1 MSDVMSGLARNDVVV
16 ITGAAQGI
24 GRAIALALAARS
36 ARLALWDIDEQRCAG
51 TAAEC
56 AAIGAQAIH
65 SRVDV
70 SDFHQVKSAAELT
83 HQNYGPVFGLVNNAG
98 IFPRATILDSTP
110 ELWRMVLGVNLLG
123 MVFCVQAIVPSMIRQ
138 NRGVVVNIAS
148 GRALQGTP
156 RGAHYAASK
165 AGIVSL
171 TKSMAMEFGP
181 FGIRSNAV
189 IPGITETAQPLADT
203 TLEELRARGAHLPLG
218 RIGQPEDIADAVVF
232 LLSDESRYITGQS
245 IAVNGGAIMI
255 P

>member
-1 MSDVMSGLARNDVVV
+1 MSGLAQNDVVV
-16 ITGAAQGI
+16 VTGAAQGI
-24 GRAIALALAARS
+24 GRAIALALSLRS
-36 ARLALWDIDEQRCAG
+36 TRLALWDIDEERCAA

-56 AAIGAQAIH
+56 AANGSKATY
-65 SRVDV
+65 RKVDV
-70 SDFHQVKSAAELT
+70 SDHRQVHAAGEAT
-83 HQNYGPVFGLVNNAG
+83 REIYGPVFGLINNAG

-110 ELWRMVLGVNLLG
+110 ELWRSVLGVNLFG
-123 MVFCVQAIVPSMIRQ
+123 MVFCVQAIVPSMIEQ
-138 NRGVVVNIAS
+138 GRGIVVNIAS

-165 AGIVSL
+165 AGIISF

-181 FGIRSNAV
+181 LGIRANAV
-189 IPGITETAQPLADT
+189 IPGVTETAQPLADA

-218 RIGQPEDIADAVVF
+218 RIGQPEDIADAVMF
-232 LLSDESRYITGQS
+232 LLSDASRYITGQS

>member
-1 MSDVMSGLARNDVVV
+1 MSGLEKDDAVVV
-16 ITGAAQGI
+16 TGAAQGI

-36 ARLALWDIDEQRCAG
+36 ARLALWDVNEERCAR

-56 AAIGAQAIH
+56 TASGAKAIC

-70 SDFHQVKSAAELT
+70 SDQSQVQSAAEIVLQT
-83 HQNYGPVFGLVNNAG
+83 YGPVSGLVNNAG
-98 IFPRATILDSTP
+98 IFPRATILESTGD
-110 ELWRMVLGVNLLG
+110 LWRQVLGVNLLG
-123 MVFCVQAIVPSMIRQ
+123 MVFCAQALVPSMIKQR
-138 NRGVVVNIAS
+138 RGTIINIAS

-181 FGIRSNAV
+181 LGVRTNCV
-189 IPGITETAQPLADT
+189 IPGVTETAQPLAEAT
-203 TLEELRARGAHLPLG
+203 IEELRERGAQLPLG
-218 RIGQPEDIADAVVF
+218 RIGQPDDIAEAVMF
-232 LLSDESRYITGQS
+232 LLSDASRYMIGQS

>member
-1 MSDVMSGLARNDVVV
+1 MSGLAKDDVVV
-16 ITGAAQGI
+16 VTGAAQGI

-36 ARLALWDIDEQRCAG
+36 ARLSLWDVNEERCAQ

-56 AAIGAQAIH
+56 SAMGAKAVS

-70 SDFHQVKSAAELT
+70 SDESQVQSAGRMVLQT
-83 HQNYGPVFGLVNNAG
+83 YGPVFGLVNNAG

-110 ELWRMVLGVNLLG
+110 ELWRSVLGVNLLG
-123 MVFCVQAIVPSMIRQ
+123 MVFCAQALVPSMITQR
-138 NRGVVVNIAS
+138 RGAVVNIAS

-165 AGIVSL
+165 TGIVSL
-171 TKSMAMEFGP
+171 TKSMAMEFGAL
-181 FGIRSNAV
+181 GVRTNAV
-189 IPGITETAQPLADT
+189 IPGVTETAQPLADA
-203 TLEELRARGAHLPLG
+203 TLEELNARAAHLPLG
-218 RIGQPEDIADAVVF
+218 RIGQPEDIAEAVMF
-232 LLSDESRYITGQS
+232 LLSDASRYMIGQS

>member
-1 MSDVMSGLARNDVVV
+1 MSGLAKDDVVV
-16 ITGAAQGI
+16 VTGAAQGI
-24 GRAIALALAARS
+24 GRAIALALAACS
-36 ARLALWDIDEQRCAG
+36 ARLSLWDVNEERCAQ

-56 AAIGAQAIH
+56 SAMGAKAVS

-70 SDFHQVKSAAELT
+70 SDESQVQSAGRMVLQT
-83 HQNYGPVFGLVNNAG
+83 YGPVFGLVNNAG

-110 ELWRMVLGVNLLG
+110 ELWRSVLGVNLLG
-123 MVFCVQAIVPSMIRQ
+123 MVFCAQALVPSMITQR
-138 NRGVVVNIAS
+138 RGAVVNIAS

-171 TKSMAMEFGP
+171 TKSMAMEFGAL
-181 FGIRSNAV
+181 GVRTNAV
-189 IPGITETAQPLADT
+189 IPGVTETAQPLADA
-203 TLEELRARGAHLPLG
+203 TLEELNARAAHLPLG
-218 RIGQPEDIADAVVF
+218 RIGQPEDIAEAVMF
-232 LLSDESRYITGQS
+232 LLSDTSRYMIGQS